1 MRQIKKNE
9 KKRIFKVLTSDMYA
23 PVQYNM
29 RYRMNEN
36 YHCIDFDSSIVN
48 VCSYGFYGCT
58 LESLHKYFAPV
69 HRERLFLA
77 EVWGRNVHYPDFQRW
92 ENIRIVKELKKPE
105 ILHLCKEIEE
115 KYGYRLAE
123 AYYPKNPLVGT
134 PKKPTKKDIEL
145 LKKWIE
151 IEEDNFAK
159 IKECVEDTIR
169 NQYPNLKQH
178 IWDGIGQD
186 IIEKIRLALRDEIV
200 WAPEKLPREYA
211 KYYYIDN
218 SVKDFIYAYLGSL
231 YPRVENWKK
240 IQHKEG
246 EYPFQC
252 AVELLKRGFVPSF
265 DGGCWRLHSGK
276 RGQKLFEYGEIV
288 WTEKKLEKDED
299 NCMSIEGIERVNF
312 SQIFEALTGKKLGNY
327 LSTNY
332 IVRVMPHQSIHPDPH
347 CDYVW
352 GYCVNDEE
360 NFIEFHPKFNNKV
373 YITKKIKK
381 ENNKKIM
388 EYYVFHYKDKVF
400 KYYGMFDESD
410 PKYKDKMY
418 ALIKSICEQN
428 NIK

>member
-1 MRQIKKNE
+1 MKQIQKDE
-9 KKRIFKVLTSDMYA
+9 KIRIFKVLTSDMYA

-145 LKKWIE
+145 LKQWIK
-151 IEEDNFAK
+151 IEEKNFTK
-159 IKECVEDTIR
+159 IKDCIEDSIR
-169 NQYPNLKQH
+169 NSYPNLKNH

-186 IIEKIRLALRDEIV
+186 IIEKIRLALRNEIV

-231 YPRVENWKK
+231 YPGVKKWKN
-240 IQHKEG
+240 ISHKEG

-276 RGQKLFEYGEIV
+276 KGQKFFEYGEIV
-288 WTEKKLEKDED
+288 WSEKKLEKDEN
-299 NCMSIEGIERVNF
+299 NCLSIEGIEKVTF
-312 SQIFEALTGKKLGNY
+312 EQIFEVLTGKKLKHYVSTWNY
-327 LSTNY
+327 YYNY
-332 IVRVMPHQSIHPDPH
+332 SI
-347 CDYVW
+347 
-352 GYCVNDEE
+352 NDEE
-360 NFIEFHPKFNNKV
+360 NFVNFPDWKYNNEI
-373 YITKKIKK
+373 YITKKIRHEIDKI
-381 ENNKKIM
+381 IM

-410 PKYKDKMY
+410 PKWKDKMY
-418 ALIKSICEQN
+418 ALINDICEQN